1 MNPPESGPRESRVPT
16 PPGAARSTL
25 RDLAEHAGVSRS
37 TVSLVL
43 RNSSLVAPSTRTRVR
58 EAMAAIGYV
67 YDRGAARLRSGVSQ
81 TIGLVV
87 SEITNPFYA
96 ELTAGIDTVLDRA
109 GWVAFLANTGD
120 VPARQ
125 ERFLQRMR
133 EQKADGVLICPAAG
147 TIVGLLRDMAAAGL
161 PCVQILRRVGRP
173 SIDSSI
179 DYVGPDYRLGM
190 VLAMEHLHARGHRR
204 IGFVRSDRQSS
215 ASRER
220 LDGFEESLA
229 RHSLVPACIVPCGS
243 SRAQAAAL
251 TASLVHGPDA
261 PTALICH
268 NDVIALGILSG
279 LQRLGLRAGTDVAV
293 VGFDNIGE
301 CATAIPALTSIA
313 TGPADIGA
321 VAAELLL
328 RRLADPKGPPEQI
341 LMPPRLV
348 VRET

>member
-1 MNPPESGPRESRVPT
+1 MPNPPGPSR
-16 PPGAARSTL
+16 ATL

-43 RNSSLVAPSTRTRVR
+43 RNSSLVAVATRARVR
-58 EAMAAIGYV
+58 EAMEAIGYV

-147 TIVGLLRDMAAAGL
+147 TVVGPLREMVASGL

-173 SIDSSI
+173 AIDPAI

-190 VLAMEHLHARGHRR
+190 VLAVEHLRARGHHR
-204 IGFVRSDRQSS
+204 IGFIRSDRQSS
-215 ASRER
+215 ATRER

-229 RHSLVPACIVPCGS
+229 RHSLVPACVAPCAS
-243 SRAQAAAL
+243 SRGEAAAL
-251 TASLVHGPDA
+251 AASLVRGPNA
-261 PTALICH
+261 ATALICH

-301 CATAIPALTSIA
+301 CATAFPALTSIA

-321 VAAELLL
+321 VAADLLL
-328 RRLADPKGPPEQI
+328 RRIADPRGSPEQI

>member
-1 MNPPESGPRESRVPT
+1 LANHREGRVHESRAANS
-16 PPGAARSTL
+16 PGTSRVTL
-25 RDLAEHAGVSRS
+25 RDLARHAGVSRS

-43 RNSSLVAPSTRTRVR
+43 RNSSLVAVATRARVR
-58 EAMAAIGYV
+58 ETMEVIGYV

-147 TIVGLLRDMAAAGL
+147 TMVGLLRDIVASGL
-161 PCVQILRRVGRP
+161 PCVQILRRVGWP
-173 SIDSSI
+173 AI

-190 VLAMEHLHARGHRR
+190 VLAVEHLHAHGHRR

-215 ASRER
+215 ATRER

-229 RHSLVPACIVPCGS
+229 RHGLALACVVPCAS
-243 SRAQAAAL
+243 SRAEAAAL
-251 TASLVHGPDA
+251 TPSLVHGPNA
-261 PTALICH
+261 ATALICH

-321 VAAELLL
+321 VAADLLL
-328 RRLADPKGPPEQI
+328 RRIADPKGSPEQI